1 MTTGNTITTPAALVP
16 HAGAMCLLDEVA
28 SWDDGGIRCRSASH
42 RLAAHPLR
50 RDGSLSSIHLLE
62 YAAQAVA
69 VHGALVSGTSAARG
83 PAKLLAA
90 ARDFELHVTN
100 LDGLSADLLVDAERM
115 ITLGEAVLYSFQV
128 STAGDV
134 LAAGRLSVMPAAG
147 EPS

>member
-1 MTTGNTITTPAALVP
+1 MTTGNTTITTAALVP

-28 SWDDGGIRCRSASH
+28 SWDDRRIRCRSASH

-50 RDGSLSSIHLLE
+50 RDGCLSSIHLLE

-69 VHGALVSGTSAARG
+69 VHGALVGGTSAATT
-83 PAKLLAA
+83 KLLAA
-90 ARDFELHVTN
+90 ARDFELHVTS
-100 LDGLSADLLVDAERM
+100 LDEVSADLLIDAERM

-147 EPS
+147 DPS